1 MTTVPVTAKN
11 KTLARIA
18 ALMLGSML
26 VLATNVVLAQDSE
39 DDVEFLSLA
48 ALLIGDGNY
57 ERAQQ
62 VLASV
67 DLNDEEIDL
76 IRYHTLA
83 GLVALNLNE
92 LPLAVSE
99 FQAAIAAGQTESV
112 VWLYLAQA
120 HFGQEQYAETLN
132 ALDQAGEQATQLPSV
147 YMMRSQAHWEMS
159 EYENAW
165 QVLGQGRRQFPDRAG
180 DFARRQVFLLVDQGL
195 YQEAA
200 EQGRLFLET
209 QQASAQDAI
218 AIGNALRQSQQFDEA
233 ARILEMA
240 RLEAP
245 ENTTLAQVLSH
256 TYLDQDMLLPAAN
269 VMHQASMYDEEL
281 VAEAAE
287 LYRRAGWLMQ
297 ALSLNAQ
304 VIDQSRKLKQRLAIF
319 VEMGR
324 FDQAAGMHDDLTR
337 VGLLQDE
344 DIRYAL
350 AFAYFRIGDFES
362 AESQL
367 VQLTRADLFR
377 KATELRRVMEQCAEE
392 PWLCA

>member
-1 MTTVPVTAKN
+1 MMTVPVTAKN

-26 VLATNVVLAQDSE
+26 LLAANVVLAQDSE

-62 VLASV
+62 VLAGV

-147 YMMRSQAHWEMS
+147 YMMRSQAHWDMS

-392 PWLCA
+392 PWLCT

>member
-26 VLATNVVLAQDSE
+26 LLATNVVLAQDSE

-165 QVLGQGRRQFPDRAG
+165 QVLGQGRQQFPDRAG

-377 KATELRRVMEQCAEE
+377 KATELRRVMDQCAEE

>member
-18 ALMLGSML
+18 VLMLGSML
-26 VLATNVVLAQDSE
+26 LLAANVVLAQDSE

-377 KATELRRVMEQCAEE
+377 KATELRRVMDQCAEE

>member
-1 MTTVPVTAKN
+1 MNLKRLPRLTAV
-11 KTLARIA
+11 LFS
-18 ALMLGSML
+18 LMLTCAFVSL
-26 VLATNVVLAQDSE
+26 PAQENE
-39 DDVEFLSLA
+39 DDVELLSLA

-62 VLASV
+62 VLAGV
-67 DLNDEEIDL
+67 DLDDEETDL

-99 FQAAIAAGQTESV
+99 FEAAVAAGQTEPV

-120 HFGQEQYAETLN
+120 HFGQENYAETLN
-132 ALDQAGEQATQLPSV
+132 ALDQAGAQATQLPSV
-147 YMMRSQAHWEMS
+147 YMMRSQAHWEMG

-165 QVLGQGRRQFPDRAG
+165 TVLGNGRQQFPDRAG
-180 DFARRQVFLLVDQGL
+180 EFARRQVFLLVDQGL

-200 EQGRLFLET
+200 EQGRQFLET
-209 QQASAQDAI
+209 QAAGTQDAI
-218 AIGNALRQSQQFDEA
+218 AIGNALRQSGQFDEA
-233 ARILEMA
+233 ANILETA
-240 RLEAP
+240 RLTAP
-245 ENTTLAQVLSH
+245 DNTTLAQVLSH
-256 TYLDQDMLLPAAN
+256 TYLDQNMLLPAAD
-269 VMHQASMYDEEL
+269 VMRQASIYDPAL

-304 VIDQSRKLKQRLAIF
+304 VIDQTRKLKQRLAIF
-319 VEMGR
+319 VELGE
-324 FDQAAGMHDDLTR
+324 FDKAAGMHDDLTR
-337 VGLLQDE
+337 VGLLSDE

-350 AFAYFRIGDFES
+350 AFAYFRIGDFDQ
-362 AESQL
+362 AEQQL

-377 KATELRRVMEQCAEE
+377 KATELRRVMEQCGEE

>member
-1 MTTVPVTAKN
+1 MKTVSETAK
-11 KTLARIA
+11 TIMPFRLLAWLLCLA
-18 ALMLGSML
+18 
-26 VLATNVVLAQDSE
+26 VLLSATGVMAEDSE

-67 DLNDEEIDL
+67 DLDDEEIDL

-92 LPLAVSE
+92 LPRAVSE

-120 HFGQEQYAETLN
+120 HFGQEQYAETVN

-147 YMMRSQAHWEMS
+147 YMMRSQAHWEMG

-165 QVLGQGRRQFPDRAG
+165 QVLGEGRRQFPDRAG

-209 QQASAQDAI
+209 RQANAQDAI
-218 AIGNALRQSQQFDEA
+218 AIGNALRQSRQFDEA

-269 VMHQASMYDEEL
+269 VMHQASVYDEEL

-337 VGLLQDE
+337 VGLLEDE